1 MVKIMDITKKDTI
14 TALSTPAIPSAIGII
29 RISGENALDISEKI
43 FSKPLKEIRGG
54 TAVHGFINDGTRE
67 IDEVILTIFKSPR
80 SFTGEDVVEI
90 SCHGSVYI
98 MNQILKL
105 LIKNGARQA
114 KNGEFTMRAFV
125 NGKLDL
131 TQSEAVADLIDSQ
144 TGKEASSALC
154 ALKGSISEKIS
165 FIREELIGIS
175 SQILAYIDYPDDEIE
190 EITPDLL
197 KKKIMNL
204 YLSLEELSDTYNRG
218 KIIKSGLK
226 TVICGKPNAGK
237 SMLMNALLG
246 YERSIVTDIEGT
258 TRDIVEETADFGGMK
273 LILTDTAGIRE
284 TDDKVEKIGVERARD
299 KLAEADIIIFVYDL
313 SRPLDEQDKSVLN
326 EIQKTNAK
334 KIAVLNKSDIAK
346 VRAVD
351 ELAFFDGAVILSAK
365 TKDGLESLE
374 KQINRI
380 YTEQYGAGE
389 NSYENESVLNL
400 RQYECVIRGMESL
413 KNAVDNIHM
422 TPDAILTDIENTI
435 SALGEVLGKSVSSEI
450 IENIFSKFC
459 VGK

>member
-29 RISGENALDISEKI
+29 RISGEKALDISEKI

-175 SQILAYIDYPDDEIE
+175 SQILAYIDYPC
-190 EITPDLL
+190 LL
-197 KKKIMNL
+197 
-204 YLSLEELSDTYNRG
+204 YT
-218 KIIKSGLK
+218 
-226 TVICGKPNAGK
+226 
-237 SMLMNALLG
+237 
-246 YERSIVTDIEGT
+246 
-258 TRDIVEETADFGGMK
+258 
-273 LILTDTAGIRE
+273 
-284 TDDKVEKIGVERARD
+284 
-299 KLAEADIIIFVYDL
+299 
-313 SRPLDEQDKSVLN
+313 SRQ
-326 EIQKTNAK
+326 
-334 KIAVLNKSDIAK
+334 
-346 VRAVD
+346 
-351 ELAFFDGAVILSAK
+351 
-365 TKDGLESLE
+365 
-374 KQINRI
+374 
-380 YTEQYGAGE
+380 
-389 NSYENESVLNL
+389 
-400 RQYECVIRGMESL
+400 
-413 KNAVDNIHM
+413 
-422 TPDAILTDIENTI
+422 
-435 SALGEVLGKSVSSEI
+435 
-450 IENIFSKFC
+450 
-459 VGK
+459 